1 MNEPPD
7 EVRRGRLSEAAMVG
21 LLTAHLQSQGYRVRH
36 EVPNMGQQ
44 ADVVATRGRWVTFI
58 EAKLAQWP
66 RALAQCRAHEHVAD
80 FICIAV
86 ATRSIPE
93 PLRVAAMSRGYGVI
107 VFRTETNAF
116 ELVIPPK
123 RNPRVWRPQRQQWSL
138 HLRGLAHVG

>member
-1 MNEPPD
+1 
-7 EVRRGRLSEAAMVG
+7 MVS

-58 EAKLAQWP
+58 EAKLSQWP
-66 RALAQCRAHEHVAD
+66 RALMQCRAHEHVAD
-80 FICIAV
+80 YICIAV

-93 PLRVAAMSRGYGVI
+93 PLRLTATSRGYGVI
-107 VFRTETNAF
+107 VYRAELNTF
-116 ELVIPPK
+116 EWVIRPK
-123 RNPRVWRPQRQQWSL
+123 HNHRVWRPHRQQWSL

>member
-1 MNEPPD
+1 MNGLPD
-7 EVRRGRLSEAAMVG
+7 EVRGRKLSEAAMVR

-66 RALAQCRAHEHVAD
+66 RALEQCQAHEHVAD

-93 PLRVAAMSRGYGVI
+93 ALRVAATSRGYGVI
-107 VFRTETNAF
+107 VFRGETSAF
-116 ELVIPPK
+116 EWVIPPK
-123 RNPRVWRPQRQQWSL
+123 RNQRVWRPQRQQWSL
-138 HLRGLAHVG
+138 HLRGLTHVG